1 MVDASHDKTTTPK
14 DMIRQDEKKSQGTMS
29 LLGFIV
35 ITRVHVITRPSA

>member
-14 DMIRQDEKKSQGTMS
+14 DMIRQDDKKS
-29 LLGFIV
+29 LGFIV